1 MVSDF
6 TVTSS
11 VFFKDSF
18 FFVFFKVLDYSLVFS
33 FSHHFKKAT
42 AFILILVLFLKF

>member
-6 TVTSS
+6 TVSSS

-18 FFVFFKVLDYSLVFS
+18 FCFFKVLDYSLVFS
-33 FSHHFKKAT
+33 FSHHFKKAK
-42 AFILILVLFLKF
+42 AFMLILVLFLKF